1 MVKYLYQAS
10 YTSEGVKGLQKDK
23 GSGRK
28 AAIEKAV
35 EGLGGK
41 IECIYFS
48 FGKFDIMFVVDMPDN
63 VVAGAFALAA
73 ASTGMANVMT
83 TPLLTVGDV
92 DKACDMSVSYR
103 PPGK

>member
-1 MVKYLYQAS
+1 MAKYLYQAS

-28 AAIEKAV
+28 TAIEKAV

-41 IECIYFS
+41 VECLYFS
-48 FGKFDIMFVVDMPDN
+48 FGKFDIVFLADMPDN
-63 VVAGAFALAA
+63 VTASAFALAA
-73 ASTGMANVMT
+73 GSTGMANVMT
-83 TPLLTVGDV
+83 TPLLTIADV
-92 DKACDMSVSYR
+92 DKACGMSVSYR